1 MKTTLHIA
9 LAVACL
15 QVATTA
21 LAQDAAFTN
30 RATELKEKAAF
41 EAVVLIPLPADT
53 PVKVLARSSGWTR
66 VEVNGKTGW
75 VRVFHLRFPASV
87 EAGSSSSSSSSGGF
101 LGGLGSSLGFGGK
114 PKQDGTKL
122 ATVGIRGLSEE
133 DMKNANPNPEALKKM
148 QSYRVDKA
156 SAERFAKD
164 GKLVTASVN
173 YGDEAAAAPAAP
185 AKGRK

>member
-1 MKTTLHIA
+1 MKTLLRIA
-9 LAVACL
+9 IATACL
-15 QVATTA
+15 NAATSA
-21 LAQDAAFTN
+21 SAQDAAFTN
-30 RATELKEKAAF
+30 RATELKDKAAF
-41 EAVVLIPLPADT
+41 EGLVIIPLPADT

-87 EAGSSSSSSSSGGF
+87 EAGSSSSSGGF
-101 LGGLGSSLGFGGK
+101 LGGLTSSMGFGGK

-133 DMKNANPNPEALKKM
+133 DMKNASPNPEALKKM
-148 QSYRVDKA
+148 QSYRIDKA

-164 GKLVTASVN
+164 GKLVTASVE
-173 YGDEAAAAPAAP
+173 YTDDSGAPASP
-185 AKGRK
+185 SRSKR